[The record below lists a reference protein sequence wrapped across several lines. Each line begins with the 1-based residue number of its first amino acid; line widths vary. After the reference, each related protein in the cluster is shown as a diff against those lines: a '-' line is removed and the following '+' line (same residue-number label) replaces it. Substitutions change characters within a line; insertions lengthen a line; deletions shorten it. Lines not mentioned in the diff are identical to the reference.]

1 MIGIV
6 IIAVIFLQNRYGS
19 DMIENTAPEPQISA
33 TSTVVERDV
42 VEAAKIE
49 LERINAELDAE
60 ETRLLEEKAK
70 LEAQYKT
77 ETDSIEMQLSEIRET
92 RTSF

>member
-1 MIGIV
+1 MLLLLFGI
-6 IIAVIFLQNRYGS
+6 IIINSFSFDKTVEY
-19 DMIENTAPEPQISA
+19 TAPEAQNEPEL
-33 TSTVVERDV
+33 VVEEPDV
-42 VEAAKIE
+42 VKAAKIE